1 MATNKD
7 VKKAVS
13 KTGQTLGHNTNL
25 SKGLASAVNR
35 ATKTPK
41 TSIKDVKSY
50 KEYLDMTPQATN
62 KLSRDDL
69 RTVVARLNKVES
81 KRVKNLQKYGAQGQA
96 LRGLEESGGK
106 TKAAR
111 DMTRQQLLHEYK
123 RAKAFLLSDTS
134 TVAGARKY
142 VDTISMQLGADRPL
156 TKEEISRA
164 YDLLDKY
171 KESGAVGFYKKGD
184 KKSAGYVESQATQ
197 KDIFAMMEQGMSDDE
212 ILADLGVMSATTYEA
227 MQDTSEEYTMFRH
240 HP

>member
-1 MATNKD
+1 MDTNKN
-7 VKKAVS
+7 VNKAIS
-13 KTGQTLGHNTNL
+13 KTGQTLGHNTNI
-25 SKGLASAVNR
+25 SKGLTSAISR

-41 TSIKDVKSY
+41 NSIKNVKSY
-50 KEYLDMTPQATN
+50 KEYLDMTPQAIN
-62 KLSRDDL
+62 KLSRDEL
-69 RTVVARLNKVES
+69 RSVVARLNKVEA
-81 KRVKNLQKYGAQGQA
+81 KRVKNLEKHGAPGQA

-106 TKAAR
+106 TRATR

-123 RAKAFLLSDTS
+123 RAKSFLQSETS

-142 VDTISMQLGADRPL
+142 IDNISAQLGADRPL
-156 TKEEISRA
+156 TKDEISRA

-197 KDIFAMMEQGMSDDE
+197 KDIFEMMESGLSDDE
-212 ILADLGVMSATTYEA
+212 ILSNLGVMDRTSYEA
-227 MQDTSEEYTMFRH
+227 MQDTSEAYNIFKH